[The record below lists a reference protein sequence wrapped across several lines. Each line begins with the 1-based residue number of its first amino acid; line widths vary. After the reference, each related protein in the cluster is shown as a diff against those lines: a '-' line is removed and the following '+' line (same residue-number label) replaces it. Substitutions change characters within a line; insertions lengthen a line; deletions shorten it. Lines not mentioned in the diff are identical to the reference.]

1 MGKERDRSEVGG
13 EQLGEEER
21 TTGAEE
27 ESHRFREIQGYE
39 TQETGMINCWLC
51 HVRDGPSYGLPYSVQ
66 RFCEELVRDWCD
78 ILTDFLSAQARFEV
92 QKAHAKIRAA
102 AKS

>member
-1 MGKERDRSEVGG
+1 MGKERDRPEVGG

-39 TQETGMINCWLC
+39 AQETGMKNYWLC
-51 HVRDGPSYGLPYSVQ
+51 HVRAGPS
-66 RFCEELVRDWCD
+66 
-78 ILTDFLSAQARFEV
+78 
-92 QKAHAKIRAA
+92 
-102 AKS
+102 